1 MTKDEFTRVIDL
13 LNQTSN
19 FPTQFLV
26 KKIPAF
32 PFPSFTEYTSA
43 ELCNEAINLYR
54 KTYKD
59 IEKRYQ
65 NRLKKHEKEINVFVP
80 PKPSELVDDN
90 SIALNQYLEML
101 LDRPLCIW
109 GTCLADDYYY

>member
-1 MTKDEFTRVIDL
+1 MTKDEFIKVIEL

-26 KKIPAF
+26 KKINAF
-32 PFPSFTEYTSA
+32 PFPSFAEYSSS
-43 ELCNEAINLYR
+43 ELCDEAINLYR